1 MGILPNL
8 PGDTAA
14 EERRTTVTPQEKRAW
29 YGLAI
34 GIAWTLSMVAVF
46 LVKGV
51 TAFDRET
58 SMRAIV
64 YILFAA
70 GILAYVAMMYIT
82 GWRMS
87 RNGVIQ
93 DERDKLILRR
103 VPVYQMFAVLFTLAI
118 WMVALTETYQEEG
131 QIPIVFPYLIFYSA
145 IVVNIVF
152 ASAGTLIAYWRA
164 RHRG

>member
-1 MGILPNL
+1 
-8 PGDTAA
+8 
-14 EERRTTVTPQEKRAW
+14 VTPQERRAW

-46 LVKGV
+46 VMRGV
-51 TAFDRET
+51 TAFDEDVG
-58 SMRAIV
+58 MRVIV

-70 GILAYVAMMYIT
+70 GILAYVAMVYIT

-118 WMVALTETYQEEG
+118 WMVALTETYDEEG
-131 QIPIVFPYLIFYSA
+131 QIPIVFPYLIFFSA
-145 IVVNIVF
+145 VVVNIVF
-152 ASAGTLIAYWRA
+152 ASAGTLIAYWRE
-164 RHRG
+164 RHHG

>member
-1 MGILPNL
+1 M
-8 PGDTAA
+8 
-14 EERRTTVTPQEKRAW
+14 TPQEKRAW

-164 RHRG
+164 RHHG